1 MSAEA
6 SRACRASFPSGIF
19 PRQSAL
25 GAPRT
30 ALYCKRSPLAP
41 RGRGAGVRGR
51 LSAGSRRQTELSS
64 DSLCAT
70 KSALARRPFSG
81 TFSSPQPCPPRL
93 EKQEESH
100 GFSRIATDRKEEER
114 RQTKAPL
121 GLKKDLAARHR
132 FAVGAM
138 SGSVRRRGVLFS
150 RKERAWGVYGECLP
164 SRFPSRLDGAS
175 GQVANSAGLATWKW
189 PAWPVGHLAIWPL
202 HLPGRVNG
210 RVVQIDMNGAGLGRA
225 LHKLPQQ
232 PEKEQ

>member
-1 MSAEA
+1 
-6 SRACRASFPSGIF
+6 
-19 PRQSAL
+19 L
-25 GAPRT
+25 
-30 ALYCKRSPLAP
+30 
-41 RGRGAGVRGR
+41 
-51 LSAGSRRQTELSS
+51 
-64 DSLCAT
+64 
-70 KSALARRPFSG
+70 
-81 TFSSPQPCPPRL
+81 L

-114 RQTKAPL
+114 RQTKAPR

-150 RKERAWGVYGECLP
+150 RKERAWGVYGECLA

-210 RVVQIDMNGAGLGRA
+210 RVVQNDMNGAGLGRA

-232 PEKEQ
+232 PEKEQWSVMTLTVGFRPSILGPVPGSKRQLFGGRSCHHPESAPQSFEDDFRSIYDTDSLRSFWPSSSRLCQSHLENKRIRRSRRVYLTL